1 MPFINIFKGVWRAY
15 HRMLYRR
22 RNVVIGK
29 NVIFN
34 PTTVFGGYNKI
45 HNNANVGSAHIGRY
59 TYVGG
64 NSNMLCASIGSFT
77 SISTD
82 VIVQQLTH
90 PLDTVVSTSPV
101 FFSDKCQCVE
111 TFVEKTL
118 FDEFLK
124 VDGFSIKIG
133 NDVWIGSNVI
143 LKGGITIGDGAVV
156 AMGSVV
162 THDVPPYAIVGGVP
176 AKVIKYRFDEDQ
188 VKKLLD
194 FKWWDKD
201 RQWLKENAHLF
212 VNKEQF
218 FESILR

>member
-1 MPFINIFKGVWRAY
+1 MPFVDFIKGIWRACY
-15 HRMLYRR
+15 RVKYRR
-22 RNVVIGK
+22 RNVIIGK

-34 PTTVFGGYNKI
+34 PTTIFGGYNKI

-64 NSNMLCASIGSFT
+64 NSNLLCASIGSFT

-90 PLDTVVSTSPV
+90 PLDTVISTSPV
-101 FFSDKCQCVE
+101 FFSNKGQCVE
-111 TFVEKTL
+111 SFVNKSL

-176 AKVIKYRFDEDQ
+176 AKVIKYRFDDEQ
-188 VKKLLD
+188 IKRLLNL
-194 FKWWDKD
+194 KWWDKD

-212 VNKEQF
+212 VDKERF
-218 FESILR
+218 FESL